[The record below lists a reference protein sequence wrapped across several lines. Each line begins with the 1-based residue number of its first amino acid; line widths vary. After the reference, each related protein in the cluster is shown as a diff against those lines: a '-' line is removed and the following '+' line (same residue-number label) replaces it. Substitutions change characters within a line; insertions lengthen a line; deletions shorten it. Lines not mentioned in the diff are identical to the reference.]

1 MGFKSLPGA
10 GRMLAMRQLVCL
22 PAFALLALAL
32 CAESVRADDR
42 SLVFVFGPISADRT
56 QPAVQAAAASART
69 WLKVPGATA
78 EVRRR
83 GASDSQELAKFMTAK
98 DIEAA
103 LLDAAH
109 ASSQID
115 LMTFL
120 NALDT
125 ATYAAARRPGRRLV
139 LAVLE
144 SPTISGE
151 ADNRLKQTIE
161 FCRSN
166 LVHVIVL
173 DPSAGESPSSGQ
185 ALKPLA
191 TATGGLL
198 AADLLSLEA
207 GLLIVAPAEKAGSEI
222 DAAKAAPSPELSVP
236 IHAGLIRKRAKWKP
250 GSVDSDMGPMQG
262 AMLVEAPISLLQ
274 LDDKD
279 SYYLLRALVTT
290 EVKNAEGKQVWQ
302 AKKEFNLKVP
312 PRKLQERRTGSLYFI
327 REVQL
332 PGGKYTIEAVVQD
345 LNSGKS
351 WNFSEPL
358 RASTSL
364 PGFSMSDAILVRKLN
379 DAADKFEGDQGL
391 NYEGRALAP
400 LLDPAFPADRPL
412 DLELYFIMY
421 PDLRG
426 GQPQISVEILR
437 DGQTVGR
444 SQVAFK
450 DNIRDTSRENQD
462 VGAGAGAKNG
472 EQKGEFPFIAAI
484 RDASFSAGRYE
495 ARVTVRQDKQTI
507 TRSVSFRVAR

>member
-1 MGFKSLPGA
+1 MV
-10 GRMLAMRQLVCL
+10 AMRKHACL
-22 PAFALLALAL
+22 PAFALLSLAIS
-32 CAESVRADDR
+32 ATPARADER
-42 SLVFVFGPISADRT
+42 SLVFVFGPASAEHL
-56 QPAVQAAAASART
+56 QPAVQAAAASARN
-69 WLKVPGATA
+69 WLKIPGATA
-78 EVRRR
+78 EIRRR
-83 GASDSQELAKFMTAK
+83 GAGDSQELAKFMTPK

-109 ASSQID
+109 ASSGID

-125 ATYAAARRPGRRLV
+125 ATYAAARHPGRRLV

-144 SPTISGE
+144 SPALSGE
-151 ADNRLKQTIE
+151 AENRLKQTIE

-166 LVHVIVL
+166 AVHVVVL
-173 DPSAGESPSSGQ
+173 DLAVGGSPGSGE
-185 ALKPLA
+185 ALKQLA
-191 TATGGLL
+191 TATGGIL
-198 AADLLSLEA
+198 AADSPSLEA
-207 GLLIVAPAEKAGSEI
+207 GLLIVAPVEKAGSEI
-222 DAAKAAPSPELSVP
+222 DAAKPASTATASLP
-236 IHAGLIRKRAKWKP
+236 IHARLIRKRAKWKP
-250 GSVDSDMGPMQG
+250 GSIDSDMGPMQG

-274 LDDKD
+274 LDDKG
-279 SYYLLRALVTT
+279 SYYLLRAALTA
-290 EVKNAEGKQVWQ
+290 EVKNADGKQVWQ

-364 PGFSMSDAILVRKLN
+364 PGFAMSDAILVRKLN

-400 LLDPAFPADRPL
+400 LLEPSFPADRPL

-426 GQPQISVEILR
+426 GQPQISIEILR

-444 SQVAFK
+444 SQVAFN
-450 DNIRDTSRENQD
+450 DSIRDTSRENQD
-462 VGAGAGAKNG
+462 VGPGAGAKNG

-484 RDASFSAGRYE
+484 RDASFSAGQYE

-507 TRSVSFRVAR
+507 TRSVSFRMVK